1 MKTDFEKFT
10 YKVADYIDYEYGGSD
25 IHDGLTDDE
34 RYTIRNL
41 LTAHYEFGDSINN
54 VANHIINYLRKTR
67 QWNQQNIK

>member
-25 IHDGLTDDE
+25 INDGLSDDE

-41 LTAHYEFGDSINN
+41 LTAHYEKKKKRGNN
-54 VANHIINYLRKTR
+54 K
-67 QWNQQNIK
+67 